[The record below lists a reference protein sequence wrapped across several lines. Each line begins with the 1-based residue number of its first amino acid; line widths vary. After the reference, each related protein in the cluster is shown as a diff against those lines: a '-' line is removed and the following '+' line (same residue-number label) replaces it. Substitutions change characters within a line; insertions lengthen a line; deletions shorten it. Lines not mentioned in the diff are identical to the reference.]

1 MDAKLKLQ
9 DILHKISI
17 LDLDILSTI
26 TTCTKLGYKYK
37 MTPHPPSKMSVG
49 TMIFLSLAVGWQ
61 HVMADR

>member
-1 MDAKLKLQ
+1 MEAKLKLQ

-37 MTPHPPSKMSVG
+37 MTPHPPPPK
-49 TMIFLSLAVGWQ
+49 
-61 HVMADR
+61 